1 LNETLYGK
9 IHKVFLFIKKGGI
22 IMDKS
27 MLKYIAKRLLISL
40 VTLFVIILVLFL
52 MLKLMPGTPFN
63 DEKLSASQKAVI
75 MAKYGLDKP
84 VLTQFATYFKNMCT
98 GDFGVSYVI
107 QKDMPISQLVGTA
120 SIISFKLGIAATIVG
135 ALIGMLLGIVA
146 ALNKNT
152 WLDSLATI
160 ISVLG
165 VSIPSFVFALLLL
178 YLLGAKI
185 HILPTAY
192 SSTNQFV
199 SSIMPVIALAMSV
212 IANVARFTRTEM
224 ISVLNSDYMTLA
236 EAKGLDHKTL
246 IMKHA
251 LRNSLIPV
259 ITIVGPIMVNI
270 MTGTMVV
277 EKIFGIPGLGK
288 LLISSIQQ
296 NDYNVTLACSFLY
309 AFLYIVIVLVI
320 DVSYGIIDPRIRL
333 GKDE

>member
-1 LNETLYGK
+1 
-9 IHKVFLFIKKGGI
+9 
-22 IMDKS
+22 MDKS